1 MKELIN
7 LELITLK
14 NPIIF
19 NSKGLLIKNKFEG
32 YLSYIIKDIIFF
44 YGIKYNEELVL
55 KDQINHV

>member
-1 MKELIN
+1 MINLIN
-7 LELITLK
+7 IEIIVLK

-32 YLSYIIKDIIFF
+32 YLSYIIKDLIYF

-55 KDQINHV
+55 KDQINHI